1 MCLFWPVLC
10 TLKRSWVDWWQ
21 SVQFHYNP
29 GRAVTAVARLM
40 GSQSS
45 LQPHDWDSQP
55 LQRVICCI
63 MLRYLSWVQPTRMY
77 IWSWTALRLSWEK
90 SYNAPTSTLVIKVVM
105 TYTVRTTWGF
115 EHNREGGIPRGG
127 GEAEQQ
133 GFHLFA
139 ERARERESHYAS
151 PPFPLSGA
159 GTKWTH

>member
-1 MCLFWPVLC
+1 MELNC
-10 TLKRSWVDWWQ
+10 S
-21 SVQFHYNP
+21 
-29 GRAVTAVARLM
+29 A
-40 GSQSS
+40 S
-45 LQPHDWDSQP
+45 L
-55 LQRVICCI
+55 LG
-63 MLRYLSWVQPTRMY
+63 
-77 IWSWTALRLSWEK
+77 K

-139 ERARERESHYAS
+139 ERERENHYAS